1 MSSSTSGPTSS
12 SPAVAA
18 DAELLPPER
27 RDLVYGRGLLLVW
40 IGVLGGPLVWAC
52 DLQVAY
58 WLVYHACHTNNM
70 LPLYVETLLLMA
82 LCVVPFVISWRIF
95 RQFPAADRQGGQPED
110 RARFL
115 ALAGLGLSVMF
126 FIVLAAAA
134 VPRLVLTPCP

>member
-27 RDLVYGRGLLLVW
+27 RQAVYGRGLVLLW
-40 IGVLGGPLVWAC
+40 IGVLGGPLVWAA
-52 DLQVAY
+52 DLLGAY
-58 WLVYHACHTNNM
+58 WLVYHVCHTNSM
-70 LPLYVETLLLMA
+70 VPLYLETVLALA
-82 LCVVPFVISWRIF
+82 LCVVPFVIAWRMW
-95 RQFPAADRQGGQPED
+95 RQFPDAHRKGGQADD

-115 ALAGLGLSVMF
+115 AMAGMGLSVMF
-126 FIVLAAAA
+126 FIVLVAAA